1 MHCIFPLGA
10 LLMFINTAN
19 AQPEIF
25 AEALRFKTQDKTP
38 YIEFHYRVP
47 AQSVEFVELSSGKF
61 QAKLLITLQMMAGKD
76 IAYLDKYELLS
87 PEQQF
92 AGGAHS
98 LIDIKRLPL
107 KYENLSLKLTVK
119 DLVSG
124 KRNSYSTQI
133 NSPGK
138 AKKLLSSI
146 FLVESYTPLEKPTSA
161 TKGGMLLIP
170 RLYPS
175 YKEEEDFVTFYA
187 EYYGDD
193 EKLSLTVFNEGH
205 EMVMQKPLACTN
217 YGKVKFVLFTLP
229 LSGYSGDYELSIS
242 AAAKDTLQWSSKKI
256 RVLNPNDQNIFTQDY
271 RYKSLLIFSD
281 YLYPIAQG
289 PAWDRLDSVIK
300 AKDSNQL
307 KVEFYQFWA
316 AQMPDDPELA
326 WKRYLDLVVKAN
338 KNFTQ
343 AGREGYQ
350 TDRGRIFLKYGPPND
365 ITTFHNEMDTY
376 PYEIWDYYN
385 LGAIGN
391 AQFILANLSFT
402 GNNFSLIHS
411 SAQGE
416 PKNPEWKKR
425 IARGG
430 QKYRGGGGY

>member
-1 MHCIFPLGA
+1 
-10 LLMFINTAN
+10 MFISSAS

-25 AEALRFKTQDKTP
+25 AEALRFKTQDQIP

-47 AQSVEFVELSSGKF
+47 ANSVEFVKQRSGKF

-76 IAYLDKYELLS
+76 TAYFNRYELLS
-87 PEQQF
+87 PEQQ
-92 AGGAHS
+92 APGGTHS

-107 KYENLSLKLTVK
+107 KHPTLLLRLTVK

-124 KRNSYSTQI
+124 TKNSYSTQI

-138 AKKLLSSI
+138 ADKLLSSI
-146 FLVESYTPLEKPTSA
+146 FLVDSYTPVDKATSA
-161 TKGGMLLIP
+161 TKGGMILIP

-175 YKEEEDFVTFYA
+175 YKEEEDFVTFYT

-193 EKLSLTVFNEGH
+193 HKVSLSVFDEKEELVLQKSL
-205 EMVMQKPLACTN
+205 PCTQ
-217 YGKVKFVLFTLP
+217 YGKVKFALFTLP
-229 LSGYSGDYELSIS
+229 VSGFSGDYDIS
-242 AAAKDTLQWSSKKI
+242 VSTTVKDTLQWSSKKI
-256 RVLNPNDQNIFTQDY
+256 RVLNPNDQSLFTQDY
-271 RYKSLLIFSD
+271 TYKSLLIFSD

-289 PAWDRLDSVIK
+289 RAWDRLDSVMK

-307 KVEFYQFWA
+307 KIEFYQFWA

-343 AGREGYQ
+343 MGKEGYQ
-350 TDRGRIFLKYGPPND
+350 TDRGRIFLKYGPPAD
-365 ITTFHNEMDTY
+365 ITTFHDEMDTY

-391 AQFILANLSFT
+391 AQFVLANTSFT
-402 GNNFSLIHS
+402 GNDFTLIHS

-416 PKNPEWKKR
+416 PKNPEWKKL
-425 IARGG
+425 ITRGG
-430 QKYRGGGGY
+430 QKYNSNGTDDW